1 MPKAKQILTNGEQKL
16 LFFLFLFQ
24 PADKSLLRLV
34 GNNYDFTGRQI
45 RSLLSKGYIEQITIS
60 PKYGKRETVIQLT
73 SLGSK
78 IISPLAQVSDTLM
91 QKNRN
96 KLKGDDNKYR
106 QFKLTSLI
114 EIFYPTFSNYQSQF
128 VDLEHCLEVKPYEIE
143 KEIEKRNK
151 NNSFLLTS
159 REIRDMDEFNLRK
172 ITSTRS
178 QGVAVA
184 DNNVYILYNHN
195 HKKMRSHGDFE
206 EKFHLFTE
214 NLFPQKEISALHF
227 GRSFKPAIDTLLK
240 TNIAGRE
247 NFIMTKSIFKNH
259 FFVPL
264 TKNGAE
270 QLKIY
275 FIPNFR
281 EKIREKILLPEEI
294 SKVHNLFYDGEAENG
309 DIIYLGFECNISEIE
324 KVIYSLQTLK
334 QNSGVRIFCFKHQ
347 EFFYKQIFNQEQSII
362 YPLGVEEVLSS
373 FN

>member
-1 MPKAKQILTNGEQKL
+1 MPKSKQILTNGEQKL

-24 PADKSLLRLV
+24 PADKSLLRLI

-45 RSLLSKGYIEQITIS
+45 RSLLSKGYIEQITIL
-60 PKYGKRETVIQLT
+60 PKYGKKEAVIQLT
-73 SLGSK
+73 SLGTK
-78 IISPLAQVSDTLM
+78 TISPLVQVSETLI

-128 VDLEHCLEVKPYEIE
+128 IDLEHCLEVKPYEIE

-184 DNNVYILYNHN
+184 KNNVYILYNHN

-259 FFVPL
+259 YFVPL

-281 EKIREKILLPEEI
+281 EEIREKILLPEEI

-347 EFFYKQIFNQEQSII
+347 EFFYKQIFDQEQSII
-362 YPLGVEEVLSS
+362 YPLEVEEVLSS

>member
-1 MPKAKQILTNGEQKL
+1 MPKSKQILTNGEQKL

-24 PADKSLLRLV
+24 PADKSLLRLI

-45 RSLLSKGYIEQITIS
+45 HSLLSKGYIEQITIS
-60 PKYGKRETVIQLT
+60 PKYSKRETVIQLT
-73 SLGSK
+73 SLGTK
-78 IISPLAQVSDTLM
+78 IILPLVQVSETLI

-128 VDLEHCLEVKPYEIE
+128 IDLEHCLEVKPYEIE

-151 NNSFLLTS
+151 NNNFLLTS

-178 QGVAVA
+178 QGVAIA
-184 DNNVYILYNHN
+184 KNNVYILYNHN

-259 FFVPL
+259 YFVPL

-281 EKIREKILLPEEI
+281 EKIKEKILLPEEI